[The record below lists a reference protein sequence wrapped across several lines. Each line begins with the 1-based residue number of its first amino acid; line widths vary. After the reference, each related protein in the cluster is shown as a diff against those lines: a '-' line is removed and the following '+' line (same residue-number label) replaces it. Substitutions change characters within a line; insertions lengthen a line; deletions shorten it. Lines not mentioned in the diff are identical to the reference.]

1 MRYLKN
7 ENGVALVTALLLT
20 LISLAMIMAVLYL
33 VTQGIKVSAANKSY
47 RSALDAS
54 YGGGGE
60 FFPKDVLPQLVK
72 NFNDYSSP
80 STATTETLKL
90 FPSWTNMQFSNSGCL
105 SQKMNSPKLEWT
117 SCGAGN
123 KTLDPKSSPDAT
135 FTLRGEGL
143 LPGFRVFTKIVD
155 TIPGNSDPSGNTGLL
170 SGAGVTGTSSGV
182 SPKHLPATYRI
193 EVQGE
198 RETNPQEKA
207 ALSVLYAY

>member
-20 LISLAMIMAVLYL
+20 LISLVMVMAVLYF

-72 NFNDYSSP
+72 NFNNYSST
-80 STATTETLKL
+80 STATAETLKL
-90 FPSWTNMQFSNSGCL
+90 FSSTNMQFSASGCL
-105 SQKMNSPKLEWT
+105 SQKMSISRVDWT
-117 SCGAGN
+117 ACGAGN
-123 KTLDPKSSPDAT
+123 KTLDPKSSPDVT
-135 FTLRGEGL
+135 FRLKGGDL
-143 LPGFRVFTKIVD
+143 LPGFNVFAKIVD
-155 TIPGNSDPSGNTGLL
+155 TIPGNSDPSTIDYLS

-207 ALSVLYAY
+207 QLSVLYAY